1 MVTNGGSRWVG
12 LALVVV
18 AFLTGG
24 FAGVALDR
32 TLGAPE
38 VVVEE
43 GPEVPRGGPDRR
55 GAPRAGGR
63 GGIPDRMPILDELE
77 LTEDQR
83 SRVDSILEEGR
94 RRVTTLW
101 REQESV
107 FRAAMDSTQADIHAV
122 LSPEQREEYDARV
135 REFRSRRGN
144 PPRGDSGRGG
154 AAPPPPGR

>member
-24 FAGVALDR
+24 FAGVALQR
-32 TLGAPE
+32 TLAAPAEVGA
-38 VVVEE
+38 
-43 GPEVPRGGPDRR
+43 EVPEATRGGPDRR
-55 GAPRAGGR
+55 GSPRGGGR
-63 GGIPDRMPILDELE
+63 GGIPDRMPILDALE

-154 AAPPPPGR
+154 AAPSPPGR

>member
-12 LALVVV
+12 LGLVLV

-24 FAGVALDR
+24 FAGVALER
-32 TLGAPE
+32 TLAAPAE
-38 VVVEE
+38 VAVEGVE
-43 GPEVPRGGPDRR
+43 APRGGPDRR
-55 GAPRAGGR
+55 GSPRGGR
-63 GGIPDRMPILDELE
+63 GGLPNRAPILDGLE

-107 FRAAMDSTQADIHAV
+107 FRAAMDSTQAEIHGV

-135 REFRSRRGN
+135 REFRSRRGT
-144 PPRGDSGRGG
+144 PPRVDSGRGG
-154 AAPPPPGR
+154 PTPPPPGR